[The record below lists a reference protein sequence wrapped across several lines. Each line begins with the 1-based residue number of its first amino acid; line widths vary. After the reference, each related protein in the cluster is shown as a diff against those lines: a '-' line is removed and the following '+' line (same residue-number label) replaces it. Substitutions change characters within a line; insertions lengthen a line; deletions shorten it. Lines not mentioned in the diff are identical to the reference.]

1 MRSLSI
7 AAVLGLLAALGGCAS
22 SSQTFGP
29 DGRVTHSINCSGTAR
44 NWGMCEQ
51 KAGELCG
58 AKGYDIVS
66 RSSDTGAMA
75 SGGSGNF
82 FATTTHSRTMLVACK
97 G

>member
-1 MRSLSI
+1 MFKVSLFATLAI
-7 AAVLGLLAALGGCAS
+7 TALLSGCAS
-22 SSQTFGP
+22 STQTYGA

-58 AKGYDIVS
+58 AKGYEIVS

-75 SGGSGNF
+75 SGSGGSFYASTLHN
-82 FATTTHSRTMLVACK
+82 RTMMVACR
-97 G
+97 